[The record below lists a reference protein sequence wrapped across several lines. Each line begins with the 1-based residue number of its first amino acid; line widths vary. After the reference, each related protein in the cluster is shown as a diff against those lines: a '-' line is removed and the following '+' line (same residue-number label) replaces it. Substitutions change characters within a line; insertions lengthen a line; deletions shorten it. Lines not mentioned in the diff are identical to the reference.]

1 MENKDPTKGLGEEV
15 EKKLASC
22 KTKEE
27 VRKVLSE
34 AGVEPLS
41 DEDLDKVAGGID
53 LRFVTERD
61 SRFDFIL
68 SHKGST
74 QL

>member
-1 MENKDPTKGLGEEV
+1 MENKDPIKDLSEEV
-15 EKKLASC
+15 KTKLAAC

-34 AGVEPLS
+34 AGAEPLS
-41 DEDLDKVAGGID
+41 DEDLDKVAGGAW
-53 LRFVTERD
+53 
-61 SRFDFIL
+61 RFDLGKTDRFDIIV